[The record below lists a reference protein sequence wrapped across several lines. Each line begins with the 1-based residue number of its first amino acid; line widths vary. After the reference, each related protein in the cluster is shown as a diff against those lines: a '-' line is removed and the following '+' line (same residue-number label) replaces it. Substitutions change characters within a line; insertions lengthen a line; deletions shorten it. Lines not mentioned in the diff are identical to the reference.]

1 MKIQFNTDKY
11 VEGNERSEAYFA
23 SELETTLAR
32 FEDKIT
38 RIEVHFGDEN
48 GEKFSL
54 KDKKCL
60 IEVRPAKL
68 QSIVVTD
75 HAESIEKAFRGAL
88 VKIKKAVET
97 TFEKQKT
104 H

>member
-1 MKIQFNTDKY
+1 MKIQFNTDKN
-11 VEGNERSEAYFA
+11 VEGNERSEAYFT
-23 SELETTLAR
+23 SELETTLTR

-68 QSIVVTD
+68 QPIVVID

-97 TFEKQKT
+97 TFEKQKA